1 MDEITVP
8 IYLITGFLES
18 GKTSFLSFTLQQD
31 YFRTEGKTLL
41 ILCEEGEEEYDEEAL
56 AKDNVVV
63 EVIEKE
69 DLDYTYEELYDM
81 ISSADS
87 TKLDSL
93 VIAHQPERVVME
105 YNGMWL
111 VSKFEEMKLPAGWG
125 IEQHITC
132 VDASTFQVYMQN
144 MKSIFM
150 DMVRNADMVVFNR
163 SKKEYPLANF
173 RRSIKVVNPS
183 AEVIFEDEEG
193 EMTDIFADQMPFD
206 LDAEIVDIPPE
217 DYGIWFVDAMDH
229 PDRYVGK
236 TLRFKARARRPR
248 GMGSKFF
255 IPGRTAM
262 TCCADDTSFLGYIC
276 KSAYAP
282 KLKPGEWVEVT
293 AKVAFENRSEY
304 QGEGIV
310 LYAEN
315 VTPCEPL
322 ADEMVYFN

>member
-69 DLDYTYEELYDM
+69 EDFTPERLQALD
-81 ISSADS
+81 I
-87 TKLDSL
+87 
-93 VIAHQPERVVME
+93 IHQPERVVME

-193 EMTDIFADQMPFD
+193 KTNLS
-206 LDAEIVDIPPE
+206 LDAVGGELLLISQFTLYANCKKGNRPSFVEAGKPDMAEELYEYIISKCKEQIPVVE
-217 DYGIWFVDAMDH
+217 
-229 PDRYVGK
+229 
-236 TLRFKARARRPR
+236 R
-248 GMGSKFF
+248 GMFG
-255 IPGRTAM
+255 
-262 TCCADDTSFLGYIC
+262 ADM
-276 KSAYAP
+276 
-282 KLKPGEWVEVT
+282 
-293 AKVAFENRSEY
+293 KVSLVNDGPFT
-304 QGEGIV
+304 IV
-310 LYAEN
+310 LDSDR
-315 VTPCEPL
+315 L
-322 ADEMVYFN
+322 